1 MPFALQL
8 LYWAVGIGLVFLA
21 MLLVQAWIKGRPFAK
36 GSVFRAS
43 RFSTGNHLLPTQVLI
58 TPRSVVQYKP
68 GWIGKQEESIH
79 LAHVASVKIRTGMLL
94 SDLLIE
100 TSGGASPIRCHGHRK
115 ADALEMKRLIELHQD
130 EYYRSGH
137 RPGGPAD
144 ASQTTR

>member
-1 MPFALQL
+1 MDKGATLRQGRSLPSESLQYRQPSASNAGAHHAAL
-8 LYWAVGIGLVFLA
+8 GG
-21 MLLVQAWIKGRPFAK
+21 
-36 GSVFRAS
+36 
-43 RFSTGNHLLPTQVLI
+43 
-58 TPRSVVQYKP
+58 QYKP

>member
-1 MPFALQL
+1 LQIV
-8 LYWAVGIGLVFLA
+8 YWVVGIGLVFLA
-21 MLLVQAWIKGRPFAK
+21 MLLVQAWIKGRPFAE
-36 GSVFRAS
+36 GAVFRAS
-43 RFSTGNHLLPTQVLI
+43 RLSAGNHLLPTQVLI

-68 GWIGKQEESIH
+68 GWLGKQEESIH

-115 ADALEMKRLIELHQD
+115 GDALEMKRLIELHQD
-130 EYYRSGH
+130 EYYRSAP

-144 ASQTTR
+144 SSQTAR